1 MLHKRNQ
8 LFKRKII
15 GGSLF
20 GEWTHPVWNSFDYN
34 KLNRIKGLTGGS
46 LFGRIFNSARKL
58 ATTATKT
65 ALKNAG
71 QHAKQL
77 AKAAAKEQLG
87 VSDIQDLKKLALA
100 TAEQKAKD
108 IGSDLAQKAMSRA
121 KKRLSP
127 GMQQKIRELTG
138 NPQARKELTKK
149 SKEVLQAL
157 ITSGNDRAVMSN
169 IMAGSGVKRLV

>member
-1 MLHKRNQ
+1 MLYKQNQ
-8 LFKRKII
+8 LFRRKII
-15 GGSLF
+15 GGTLF
-20 GEWTHPVWNSFDYN
+20 GDWFRPSSPSFDYN
-34 KLNRIKGLTGGS
+34 QRYRVKGLTGGS

-65 ALKNAG
+65 ALKNAS

-121 KKRLSP
+121 KKRLTT
-127 GMQQKIRELTG
+127 GLQRKINELAG
-138 NPQARKELTKK
+138 NPQARKALTKK
-149 SKEVLQAL
+149 SKDILQA
-157 ITSGNDRAVMSN
+157 ITSGNDRAFMSN